1 MPDYHDYKLECV
13 LYDSISRSKMVNI
26 SKAIRAKNS
35 CCRGVSSRGNA
46 RSTMLSY
53 LYSSLMPSANDFSM
67 EGAEGG
73 GAEGWGICVRK
84 AIGFL
89 RSEMER
95 NGRGNLE

>member
-1 MPDYHDYKLECV
+1 
-13 LYDSISRSKMVNI
+13 
-26 SKAIRAKNS
+26 
-35 CCRGVSSRGNA
+35 
-46 RSTMLSY
+46 MLSY